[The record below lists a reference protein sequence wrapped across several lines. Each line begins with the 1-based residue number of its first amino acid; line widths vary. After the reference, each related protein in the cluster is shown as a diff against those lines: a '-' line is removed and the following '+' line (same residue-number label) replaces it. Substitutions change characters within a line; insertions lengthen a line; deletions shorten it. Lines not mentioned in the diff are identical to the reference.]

1 VRALGYWQ
9 LIVLLKDG
17 DQWTV
22 KLAGEGG
29 AVAWPAARRAGDG
42 VSEMIEAC
50 AVVRDRDA

>member
-1 VRALGYWQ
+1 MGYWQ